1 MKKLVVALMLGLF
14 SLSSIAMHHEGGE
27 KHKAKVHKKHTK
39 HNKHKKARHAAKQ
52 A

>member
-1 MKKLVVALMLGLF
+1 MKKLLIALILGMF
-14 SLSSIAMHHEGGE
+14 SVSSFAMHHEGGG

-39 HNKHKKARHAAKQ
+39 HKKAKHAAKQ